1 MLNQERQ
8 WLSAIIKSLEEAE
21 GLTMSQ
27 FVRVMLRIQI
37 IPRKTASTVK
47 VDSQEYFQLING
59 LQCTAK
65 QRLKD
70 SLNHG

>member
-8 WLSAIIKSLEEAE
+8 RLSAIIKSLEEAE

-59 LQCTAK
+59 LQ
-65 QRLKD
+65 
-70 SLNHG
+70 